1 MKAVTGFIQEALSNK
16 NSVEIHL
23 TSGEHFKANKFLG
36 LTDILKV
43 SLEVSDSLGD
53 HETKYFI
60 DPDSV
65 TYFKIHD

>member
-1 MKAVTGFIQEALSNK
+1 MKAVTGFIQEALSND

-23 TSGEHFKANKFLG
+23 TSGEHIKANKFLG
-36 LTDILKV
+36 LTDVLKV

-65 TYFKIHD
+65 TFLKIKD